1 MKLEHFEDILKEYRQ
16 GHKMISELYDIGFN
30 LLDGKYPL
38 DEPLYNIFMMSLE
51 THYTNDGIEWVSW
64 FIFENEWGETDRSK
78 LPVYRKNESGVMEL
92 DLNYNGHAANDENGN
107 PICYDIKS
115 LWEYIEE
122 HHKLI

>member
-1 MKLEHFEDILKEYRQ
+1 
-16 GHKMISELYDIGFN
+16 
-30 LLDGKYPL
+30 
-38 DEPLYNIFMMSLE
+38 MMSLE